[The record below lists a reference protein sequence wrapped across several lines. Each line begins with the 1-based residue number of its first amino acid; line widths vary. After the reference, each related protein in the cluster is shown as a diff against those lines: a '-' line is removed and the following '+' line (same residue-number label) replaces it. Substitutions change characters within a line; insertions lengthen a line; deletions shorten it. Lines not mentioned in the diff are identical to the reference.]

1 MKKLS
6 ILMVVLFMSSAS
18 SAITALRPLPESGA
32 WSPHC
37 KCLNAE
43 QLYFASHF

>member
-1 MKKLS
+1 MKKFS

-18 SAITALRPLPESGA
+18 SALTALRPVPESAA

-37 KCLNAE
+37 ECLNAE
-43 QLYFASHF
+43 QLYFAKYF